1 MITNAI
7 LMVMAVATSLL
18 LILVVGLVINYDNL
32 KRRVEDLE
40 GDE

>member
-7 LMVMAVATSLL
+7 LWFMAVATSLL
-18 LILVVGLVINYDNL
+18 LIVVVGLVINYDNL

>member
-7 LMVMAVATSLL
+7 LVVMAVATSLL

-40 GDE
+40 GDK